1 MHSVSIVPLSN
12 AVKKIRSPQMH
23 GDELPDETSIFH
35 KTFDEGPKWTGGAS
49 PSATL
54 ELFGPRNWGQED
66 AASRPE
72 TSVKKRTASRIEIRG
87 KIIVRFSLEIAA
99 IKPLA
104 SAR

>member
-1 MHSVSIVPLSN
+1 
-12 AVKKIRSPQMH
+12 MH
-23 GDELPDETSIFH
+23 GDELPDESSIFH

-49 PSATL
+49 PSATP

-66 AASRPE
+66 AASRRA
-72 TSVKKRTASRIEIRG
+72 THVKKRRANRTKIRS

-104 SAR
+104 SATVKSGVGSLIHD